1 MLTKNTETR
10 SHGEDLAIKSA
21 SGQESQRHFS
31 FMILPFE
38 LSPCLRASVFCKELW
53 LRLMAAFCVSASL
66 RFIGLVL
73 VAIFP
78 TPSILAAE
86 PDVAASLAK
95 IRAVGEKG
103 EGNRPAQEAWQA
115 LAKLP
120 ASQLP
125 EVLAGMDGANP
136 IAANYVRALAES
148 IAERELKAGGKL
160 PADQLEA
167 FALNTKHE
175 SRGRRLAFELLTRVD
190 ATAPDRII
198 PKMLDDPSLELR
210 RDAVSRRIDA
220 AKAKL
225 EAGDKDAAAEEYRI
239 AFTAARDIDQIRSV
253 VSALGKLEQKV
264 DIPRHFGFVTKW
276 KLIGPFDNT
285 NQSAFDKA
293 YPPETEFNPAAKY
306 PGKNGGVAWIDHET
320 KDAYGMVDLTKA
332 LDKHKG
338 AVAYAATEFESA
350 EARPVDIRVGCI
362 TANKVWFNG
371 EFLGG
376 RDVYHTGMDV
386 DQYVYRGKLKAGK
399 NLILVKVLQNEQTDS
414 WAQIWQFQLRVCDA
428 IGTAVLPTDV
438 AGK

>member
-1 MLTKNTETR
+1 ML
-10 SHGEDLAIKSA
+10 GAMLL
-21 SGQESQRHFS
+21 S
-31 FMILPFE
+31 FP
-38 LSPCLRASVFCKELW
+38 
-53 LRLMAAFCVSASL
+53 
-66 RFIGLVL
+66 
-73 VAIFP
+73 
-78 TPSILAAE
+78 LAAAE
-86 PDVAASLAK
+86 GDIAASLAK

-103 EGNRPAQEAWQA
+103 EGNRPAQEAWHS

-120 ASQLP
+120 ASQLTG
-125 EVLAGMDGANP
+125 VLAGMDAANP
-136 IAANYVRALAES
+136 IAANYIRALAES

-160 PADQLEA
+160 PADKLEA
-167 FALNTKHE
+167 FALNTE
-175 SRGRRLAFELLTRVD
+175 RDSRGRRLAFELLTRVD

-210 RDAVSRRIDA
+210 RDAVSRRIAA

-225 EAGDKDAAAEEYRI
+225 DAGEKDAAAEEYRV
-239 AFTAARDIDQIRSV
+239 AFTAARDIDQIRSA

-264 DIPRHFGFVTKW
+264 DVPKQLGFITKW

-293 YPPETEFNPAAKY
+293 YPPETKFDPAAKY
-306 PGKNGGVAWIDHET
+306 PGKTGEVAWIDHET

-338 AVAYAATEFESA
+338 AVAYAAAEFDVTV
-350 EARPVDIRVGCI
+350 ARQVDIRVGSI
-362 TANKVWFNG
+362 TANKVWLNG
-371 EFLGG
+371 EPLGG

-414 WAQIWQFQLRVCDA
+414 WAQVWQFQLRVCDA
-428 IGTAVLPTDV
+428 IGTAVLP
-438 AGK
+438 AESPQK